1 MNMKED
7 FNIEGL
13 NEINK
18 QAGFTAP
25 EGYFDNLA
33 VRIQDRIVKENQTA
47 EKVSFWQLLKPQLAF
62 ASLILVFAFLTYSVY
77 TLVVPEDE
85 ISRGL
90 SAIHLELSD
99 FEQIDIE
106 EDIIVDAI
114 ISTEDT
120 VRSKKEVKIELSDE
134 LMQYLLENNAEFPTL
149 LEGY

>member
-13 NEINK
+13 NKINK